1 MGHVYNWM
9 EDEITNFAAKDKNR
23 FADKFKMR
31 QKLEKIFEQS

>member
-1 MGHVYNWM
+1 MVG
-9 EDEITNFAAKDKNR
+9 TNFAVKDKNR